1 MKLQFLNTT
10 HNLLTKFHMEKI
22 GPFVLFNILTWYKVI
37 TYIRN
42 VSWPMKLIGKVINLT
57 TWLYLKTVSG
67 LYITY

>member
-10 HNLLTKFHMEKI
+10 HNLLTKFHMEKT